1 MINDIEQAH
10 GIGLKLRKLIKTL
23 KQSAPM
29 TMTEIEIAKAT
40 NWTERE
46 THLLVECA
54 MSAELILEKD
64 LGFRCYT
71 IREEFFTEGLE
82 NED

>member
-10 GIGLKLRKLIKTL
+10 GIGLKLRKLIETL
-23 KQSAPM
+23 KKSAPV
-29 TMTEIEIAKAT
+29 TMTETEIARET
-40 NWTERE
+40 NWSDRE

-54 MSAELILEKD
+54 MSAELIIEKD

-71 IREEFFTEGLE
+71 VREEFL
-82 NED
+82 D